1 MVLKDG
7 SFYHEGPRMINANM
21 EEHKDP
27 RVRSSWPTRISSRQQ
42 HVHVLHMKVR
52 PNYRDETKM

>member
-27 RVRSSWPTRISSRQQ
+27 RVRCIK
-42 HVHVLHMKVR
+42 LA
-52 PNYRDETKM
+52 N